1 MADPRLF
8 DVPVH
13 VAQEA
18 ALATVQALLSD
29 VPEAQQ
35 SFAEKYGSPHLAGS
49 PASLV
54 EVVAHDHQ
62 VREEHG
68 LAVVTQALVH
78 ALTAQQQRIAELE
91 TAAAKAGAKR

>member
-8 DVPVH
+8 DVPVA
-13 VAQEA
+13 VAQEEALA
-18 ALATVQALLSD
+18 ALGELLAD
-29 VPEAQQ
+29 HAEAQQ
-35 SFAEKYGSPHLAGS
+35 TFAEKYGNPHLAGS

-68 LAVVTQALVH
+68 QGVVTQALVH
-78 ALTAQQQRIAELE
+78 VLRAQERRIVELE
-91 TAAAKAGAKR
+91 KAAKAGAKR

>member
-68 LAVVTQALVH
+68 QGVMVQAFALL
-78 ALTAQQQRIAELE
+78 LTAQQRRIAELE
-91 TAAAKAGAKR
+91 KAAKAGAKRG

>member
-1 MADPRLF
+1 MADPRVF

-18 ALATVQALLSD
+18 ALAALAGILAGI
-29 VPEAQQ
+29 PEAQQ
-35 SFAEKYGSPHLAGS
+35 SFAEKHGNPHLEGS

-78 ALTAQQQRIAELE
+78 VLRAQERRIEELE
-91 TAAAKAGAKR
+91 TAAKAGAKR

>member
-18 ALATVQALLSD
+18 ALAALGELLAD
-29 VPEAQQ
+29 HAEAQQ
-35 SFAEKYGSPHLAGS
+35 TFAEKYGNPHLAGS

-54 EVVAHDHQ
+54 EVVAQDHQ

-78 ALTAQQQRIAELE
+78 VLRAQQKRIEVLE
-91 TAAAKAGAKR
+91 TAAKAGAKRS